1 MFEHFALALRSSVG
15 ANRRLLIGVFAVAC
29 AVAAAGAEPPGP
41 RIVVGPNILVS
52 RDGDIA
58 HCETMIAANPTDP
71 KNLLGGSIVMI
82 RPDGGAA
89 NKAYV
94 SSDGGSTWT
103 DVTFPEE
110 MEHGG
115 ADPQVG
121 FGITGTAY
129 FIGLS
134 NGMNFYRSED
144 KGKTWSKP
152 VNLGRNHD
160 HEMLITDHTFGS
172 FAGRIYLTD
181 ESDVPGSKEM
191 ETLRM
196 ERRVVLFRSSDDGRS
211 FIGPIEVARG
221 NNTGL
226 AAENLLVLSDGTLFI
241 PMIEYPNY
249 ATDKEAA
256 IWKAVFSLSSDG
268 GVTFSPPRPIAEIR
282 FGGVKAMRKNQGSG
296 RVDQMAGPVFAVDVR
311 GKFRDRIYAAWTE
324 FEGDRYQL
332 VLTSSSD
339 CGKTWSA
346 PRPLDADAPAYA
358 SQFQPMIA
366 VNPDGVLGSTG
377 TTHRVSGATVRDL
390 LHGLTRRGA
399 DLPPE
404 GARLE
409 RDLESVRVGQP
420 PARPVRPGGPGP
432 RDCELRFGNVALAQ
446 RG

>member
-129 FIGLS
+129 FVGLS

-144 KGKTWSKP
+144 GRARPGASRST
-152 VNLGRNHD
+152 GRNHD
-160 HEMLITDHTFGS
+160 HEMLITDHTFGPLLGGSTSPTRATFRAPRRWRRPDGAEWWS
-172 FAGRIYLTD
+172 FQ
-181 ESDVPGSKEM
+181 V
-191 ETLRM
+191 
-196 ERRVVLFRSSDDGRS
+196 ERDDGRS
-211 FIGPIEVARG
+211 FIGPIEARG

-226 AAENLLVLSDGTLFI
+226 RPRTC
-241 PMIEYPNY
+241 
-249 ATDKEAA
+249 
-256 IWKAVFSLSSDG
+256 SL
-268 GVTFSPPRPIAEIR
+268 
-282 FGGVKAMRKNQGSG
+282 
-296 RVDQMAGPVFAVDVR
+296 
-311 GKFRDRIYAAWTE
+311 
-324 FEGDRYQL
+324 
-332 VLTSSSD
+332 
-339 CGKTWSA
+339 
-346 PRPLDADAPAYA
+346 
-358 SQFQPMIA
+358 
-366 VNPDGVLGSTG
+366 
-377 TTHRVSGATVRDL
+377 
-390 LHGLTRRGA
+390 
-399 DLPPE
+399 
-404 GARLE
+404 
-409 RDLESVRVGQP
+409 
-420 PARPVRPGGPGP
+420 
-432 RDCELRFGNVALAQ
+432 
-446 RG
+446 

>member
-1 MFEHFALALRSSVG
+1 M
-15 ANRRLLIGVFAVAC
+15 
-29 AVAAAGAEPPGP
+29 
-41 RIVVGPNILVS
+41 GPNILVS

-94 SSDGGSTWT
+94 SSDGGSTWA

-129 FIGLS
+129 FVGLS

-226 AAENLLVLSDGTLFI
+226 AAR
-241 PMIEYPNY
+241 
-249 ATDKEAA
+249 
-256 IWKAVFSLSSDG
+256 
-268 GVTFSPPRPIAEIR
+268 TFSCSR
-282 FGGVKAMRKNQGSG
+282 
-296 RVDQMAGPVFAVDVR
+296 
-311 GKFRDRIYAAWTE
+311 TE
-324 FEGDRYQL
+324 RC
-332 VLTSSSD
+332 SS
-339 CGKTWSA
+339 
-346 PRPLDADAPAYA
+346 R
-358 SQFQPMIA
+358 
-366 VNPDGVLGSTG
+366 
-377 TTHRVSGATVRDL
+377 
-390 LHGLTRRGA
+390 
-399 DLPPE
+399 
-404 GARLE
+404 
-409 RDLESVRVGQP
+409 
-420 PARPVRPGGPGP
+420 
-432 RDCELRFGNVALAQ
+432 
-446 RG
+446 